1 MRWVGP
7 PTEAPE
13 LFPNFFS
20 CLSLGPPAYL
30 AAGLRIGSYL
40 TMSIKLSAVFI
51 DHFDAPA
58 LALAPIRGLRGALCV
73 WRLRFAVELELVSA
87 RYLGGRRNQDP
98 LSDS

>member
-1 MRWVGP
+1 MLWYRDPEELPLRWWEPVVSPLVGTSIFRSARERQSTASTADPP

-30 AAGLRIGSYL
+30 AAGLPIGSYL

-58 LALAPIRGLRGALCV
+58 L
-73 WRLRFAVELELVSA
+73 
-87 RYLGGRRNQDP
+87 
-98 LSDS
+98 